1 VTADAVAARMAV
13 RIDRLT
19 PAHRADVERVVRD
32 AGVFADDEVAVAME
46 LFDATSHSGE
56 RADEDADYQ
65 FLGAFAGDALVGYA
79 CFGATPATDRTW
91 DLYWIAVHP
100 RAQGMGAG
108 RALLASVE
116 RLLAARDA
124 RLLVVETS
132 SRADYAAARRFYL
145 HHGYTLA
152 GQVRDF
158 YAPGDDRM
166 LFTKR
171 LTSCSP
177 VSHPSNTS
185 APGRG
190 GVPQR

>member
-1 VTADAVAARMAV
+1 MTAGTVGAAV
-13 RIDRLT
+13 RIDGLS
-19 PAHRADVERVVRD
+19 PAHRVDVERVVRA
-32 AGVFADDEVAVAME
+32 AGVFSDDEVAVALE
-46 LFDATSHSGE
+46 LFDATFHSGE
-56 RADEDADYQ
+56 RADDDADYR
-65 FLGAFAGDALVGYA
+65 FLGAFADDALVGYA

-108 RALLASVE
+108 GALLASVE
-116 RLLAARDA
+116 RMLASRDA

-171 LTSCSP
+171 PTSCSP
-177 VSHPSNTS
+177 VPHPSNTS